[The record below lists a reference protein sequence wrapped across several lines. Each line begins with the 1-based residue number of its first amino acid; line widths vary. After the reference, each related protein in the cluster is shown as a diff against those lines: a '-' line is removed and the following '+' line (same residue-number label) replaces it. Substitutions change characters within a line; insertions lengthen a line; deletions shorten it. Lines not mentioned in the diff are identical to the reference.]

1 MRELL
6 LSSRELQRTA
16 LHYGIILFFL
26 PQRLPNGNQFTKS
39 KRFSMHDGL
48 SVNSR
53 TLPAFNSPY
62 NISLH
67 QRRPDNQLLPAAT
80 YSASESQHADYTMPR
95 RKIHILLPQSVP
107 KIRTFVRFSVSNIFN
122 YDSILP
128 VLFYA
133 FFAIFRVFYQKK
145 PLLPLQFFFERV
157 IIGL

>member
-6 LSSRELQRTA
+6 LLSRALQRTA
-16 LHYGIILFFL
+16 LRYGIILFFL
-26 PQRLPNGNQFTKS
+26 PQRLPVAINSRKASAFQFTNAS
-39 KRFSMHDGL
+39 
-48 SVNSR
+48 SVQFTPR
-53 TLPAFNSPY
+53 HISP
-62 NISLH
+62 
-67 QRRPDNQLLPAAT
+67 QRRPDNNQLLPAAT
-80 YSASESQHADYTMPR
+80 HFAAESQHADYTMPR

-107 KIRTFVRFSVSNIFN
+107 KIRTFVHFSVSNIFN

-157 IIGL
+157 IIEL

>member
-6 LSSRELQRTA
+6 LLSRALQRTA
-16 LHYGIILFFL
+16 LRYGIILFFL
-26 PQRLPNGNQFTKS
+26 PQRLPVAINSRKASAFQFTNAS
-39 KRFSMHDGL
+39 
-48 SVNSR
+48 SVQFTSH
-53 TLPAFNSPY
+53 A
-62 NISLH
+62 ISLH
-67 QRRPDNQLLPAAT
+67 QRRPDNNQLLPAAT
-80 YSASESQHADYTMPR
+80 YSAAESQHADYTMPR

>member
-6 LSSRELQRTA
+6 LLSRAMQRTA
-16 LHYGIILFFL
+16 LRYGIILCFSLTIAKWQSIHEKQALFNSR
-26 PQRLPNGNQFTKS
+26 RLVRQFTS
-39 KRFSMHDGL
+39 H
-48 SVNSR
+48 
-53 TLPAFNSPY
+53 A
-62 NISLH
+62 ISLH
-67 QRRPDNQLLPAAT
+67 QRRPDNNQLLPAAT
-80 YSASESQHADYTMPR
+80 HSAAESQHADYTMPR